1 MAFRAFIFGYNT
13 LGLSFVEK
21 DLSIVE
27 NILAFYNYNITKGS
41 SFDKVKNEISTFCDN
56 LSKSDTAFFY
66 FSGHSIVRERKF
78 YLVLDSNVNAKFAS
92 STYLIDTLI
101 SSIETSTALNKILIL
116 DCCRSALSGELY
128 KPNWTNRLKILCSS
142 DINTSSKEID
152 NFKSSLLA
160 YFLNQALIQDVDIIT
175 NTSQEVRIYQL
186 FKYLENEINKYNQE
200 NNESFS
206 TPKLHGEASLDFPIV
221 INDNIGRSYL
231 HNINECL
238 NNCKGICH
246 LQKEWCNIVRDSP
259 VKSGEYVVPKVRF
272 SENNINTKTELLSSL
287 ISIFENKD
295 KKNMLLLG
303 DSGIGKSISCIYL
316 IGELLKKTLSKST
329 QFYPLFFSLDSLVK
343 KDLFGKDILKTINAV
358 HNLSWSN
365 KDIEYIKNNYTLVFF
380 LDGFDELSERS
391 EHGKILANLRKIE
404 PFYLEGSIVV
414 LTCRTHYFSSD
425 EQINE
430 VILGQILKGTD
441 LFIQLNKTKNHLV
454 LQLQEFEKKE
464 IDEYIRL
471 KFKEESDV
479 IIKQIESIYN
489 LLDLSKRPLLLK
501 LIADTLPQL
510 IKMKKE
516 INRII
521 LYQIYTR
528 HWLLREAERKE
539 SNISIDQ
546 KTTFISY
553 LAISMW
559 ENQTLSMSYNE
570 LQDILRSKYGK
581 ELFSEA
587 SFHSADYDTRNSSF
601 LNRNELG
608 YYKFMHKS
616 FMEYFIGLK
625 CVKEIRK
632 DGKQMESWKL
642 RWFDKEVAQF
652 ICELLMNE
660 VYNDKIASLVS
671 SALSSNHSILIWNT
685 LHITSLLDK
694 DVFMKN
700 VESNILFSFEKK
712 ADIETNS
719 VLLRQ
724 YCRIIAKFDKR
735 EKAEKL
741 LEKLIVIVKNNSI
754 ENMYNNQTYINYY
767 YGLNSACEALLNHLS
782 PVFSKYDRLLHLHV
796 LGEIGNHEHI
806 ERLKDII
813 QGWKDKKYINE
824 AYDIIRKLESK

>member
-1 MAFRAFIFGYNT
+1 MAFKAFLFGYNT
-13 LGLSFVEK
+13 IGLSFVEA
-21 DLSIVE
+21 DLSILE
-27 NILAFYNYNITKGS
+27 NILAFYNYDVTKGS
-41 SFDKVKNEISTFCDN
+41 SCDKVKNEISTFCDN
-56 LSKSDTAFFY
+56 SLKSDTIFFY
-66 FSGHSIVRERKF
+66 FSGHSIVRDGKF
-78 YLVLDSNVNAKFAS
+78 YLVLDSNFNDKFAS
-92 STYLIDTLI
+92 STYLIDILI
-101 SSIETSTALNKILIL
+101 SSIETSKALNKILIL
-116 DCCRSALSGELY
+116 DCCRAELSAELY

-142 DINTSSKEID
+142 DINSSSKEVD
-152 NFKSSLLA
+152 KFKSSVLI
-160 YFLNQALIQDVDIIT
+160 YFINEALMKNADIIT
-175 NTSQEVRIYQL
+175 KTSSEVLVHQL
-186 FKYLENEINKYNQE
+186 FEYLESEINRYNKE
-200 NNESFS
+200 NNESFPS
-206 TPKLHGEASLDFPIV
+206 PKLHGEASLDFPIV
-221 INDNIGRSYL
+221 INSHIGKSYL
-231 HNINECL
+231 YSINECL
-238 NNCKGICH
+238 NNCKEICH
-246 LQKEWCNIVRDSP
+246 LQKEWCNIVKDSP
-259 VKSGEYVVPKVRF
+259 VKSSEYVVPKVRF
-272 SENNINTKTELLSSL
+272 SENNINTRTESLSSL
-287 ISIFENKD
+287 ISFFEND
-295 KKNMLLLG
+295 EKKNMLLLG

-316 IGELLKKTLSKST
+316 IGELLKRTLNNST
-329 QFYPLFFSLDSLVK
+329 QFYPFFFSLDSLVK
-343 KDLFGKDILKTINAV
+343 KDLFGKDVLTVINIV

-365 KDIEYIKNNYTLVFF
+365 KDIEYIKSNYTLVFF

-391 EHGKILANLRKIE
+391 EHSRILTNLRKIE
-404 PFYLEGSIVV
+404 PFYIENSIVV

-430 VILGQILKGTD
+430 VILGQLSKGTD
-441 LFIQLNKTKNHLV
+441 LFIQLNKTKNHIV

-501 LIADTLPQL
+501 LIAETLPQL
-510 IKMKKE
+510 IKKKTE
-516 INRII
+516 INKIV

-528 HWLLREAERKE
+528 RWLLREAERKE

-559 ENQTLSMSYNE
+559 EKQTLSMSYDE
-570 LQDILRSKYGK
+570 LQDVLRSKYGK
-581 ELFSEA
+581 DLFSEA

-601 LNRNELG
+601 LNRDELG

-660 VYNDKIASLVS
+660 NFNDKIASLIS

-694 DVFMKN
+694 DIFMKN
-700 VESNILFSFEKK
+700 IEPDILLSFEKK

-724 YCRIIAKFDKR
+724 YCRIIAKFGER

-741 LEKLIVIVKNNSI
+741 LEKLIGIVKYNAFENQHNND
-754 ENMYNNQTYINYY
+754 TYINYY

-782 PVFSKYDRLLHLHV
+782 PVKSKYDRLLHLHV
-796 LGEIGNHEHI
+796 LGEIGKQEHAN
-806 ERLKDII
+806 RLTEIT
-813 QGWKDKKYINE
+813 QGWEDIKYMNE
-824 AYDIIRKLESK
+824 AREIIRKLKLK